1 MPNFFAD
8 PRIQILAKN
17 LVLGTYLNRYMIRAQ
32 IVHVNVENFIAGN
45 VTRFG
50 EISPLWH
57 NFKII
62 GNFMRVKLVFGKLLN
77 LLWKIQCAFGP
88 IYVVVSAQTLRKPFR
103 HPVTLITGLGLLHW
117 LLLGLLPASRVLQEV
132 PPHAMLRQS
141 AGSRKKET
149 FGEHVPENVKN
160 EENVTNVQN
169 VNNVSKK

>member
-1 MPNFFAD
+1 
-8 PRIQILAKN
+8 
-17 LVLGTYLNRYMIRAQ
+17 MIRAQ

-88 IYVVVSAQTLRKPFR
+88 IYVFVNGQLLSKHFR
-103 HPVTLITGLGLLHW
+103 HLVTLLGIHFSFYQTTTT
-117 LLLGLLPASRVLQEV
+117 LLG
-132 PPHAMLRQS
+132 
-141 AGSRKKET
+141 
-149 FGEHVPENVKN
+149 
-160 EENVTNVQN
+160 VTL
-169 VNNVSKK
+169 